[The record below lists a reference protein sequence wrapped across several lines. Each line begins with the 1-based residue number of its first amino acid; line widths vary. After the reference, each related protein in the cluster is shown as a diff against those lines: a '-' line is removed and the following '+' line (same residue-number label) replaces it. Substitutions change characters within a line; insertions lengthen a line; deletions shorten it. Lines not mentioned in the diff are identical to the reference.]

1 MALYGKGML
10 MTFTETPA
18 AVEEDF
24 NEWYNREHID
34 ERVWMPGFHRARRYV
49 DADGDARIK
58 YFATYET
65 DKVEDLADPDYMA
78 LLKDQ
83 SDWSKKVMATFTKFD
98 RVTARITIDL
108 SHGFAGACA
117 FARFFPAPSVMDA
130 LRAHLE
136 KTLLPALVARPGM
149 IGAVLAENDLAVVN
163 EGRKAQGMAIPENE
177 TPQWIVLLEGQTTQ
191 ATAAALREGFG
202 TGLTQHGVA
211 SSDIDTGNHV
221 LMFGNNR

>member
-10 MTFTETPA
+10 MTFTETPPG
-18 AVEEDF
+18 VEEDF

-65 DKVEDLADPDYMA
+65 DKVEDLADPDYME

-117 FARFFPAPSVMDA
+117 FARFFPAPPVMSG
-130 LRAHLE
+130 LRGHLE
-136 KTLLPALVARPGM
+136 STLLPALVARPGM

-202 TGLTQHGVA
+202 AGLPDHGVA
-211 SSDIDTGNHV
+211 ASDIDTGNHI

>member
-10 MTFTETPA
+10 MTFTETPVG
-18 AVEEDF
+18 VEEDF

-65 DKVEDLADPDYMA
+65 DKVEDLCDPAYME

-83 SDWSKKVMATFTKFD
+83 SDWSKKVMATFSKFD
-98 RVTARITIDL
+98 RVTARITVDL

-117 FARFFPAPSVMDA
+117 YARFFPAPTVMDG

-136 KTLLPALVARPGM
+136 NELLPSLVARPGM
-149 IGAVLAENDLAVVN
+149 IGAILAENDLAVVN

-177 TPQWIVLLEGQTTQ
+177 TPEWFVLLEGQTTQ
-191 ATAAALREGFG
+191 ATAAALRAGFG
-202 TGLTQHGVA
+202 AGLADYGGA
-211 SSDIDTGNHV
+211 APDIDTGNHV

>member
-18 AVEEDF
+18 GVEEDF
-24 NEWYNREHID
+24 NEWYNREHVD

-49 DADGDARIK
+49 DSDGDALIK

-65 DKVEDLADPDYMA
+65 EKVEDLADPAYME

-83 SDWSKKVMATFTKFD
+83 SDWSKKVMATFHKFD

-108 SHGFAGACA
+108 SHGFGGACA

-130 LRAHLE
+130 LRRHLE
-136 KTLLPALVARPGM
+136 KDLLPSLVARPGM
-149 IGAVLAENDLAVVN
+149 IGAVLAENDLDVVN

-177 TPQWIVLLEGQTTQ
+177 TPQWIVLLEGQSSQ
-191 ATAAALREGFG
+191 ATASALRAGFG
-202 TGLTQHGVA
+202 GGLPGHGVSA
-211 SSDIDTGNHV
+211 ADIDTGNHV

>member
-10 MTFTETPA
+10 MTFTETPLG
-18 AVEEDF
+18 VEEDF

-65 DKVEDLADPDYMA
+65 DKVEDLCDPAYME

-83 SDWSKKVMATFTKFD
+83 SDWSKKVMATFSKFD
-98 RVTARITIDL
+98 RVTARITVDL

-117 FARFFPAPSVMDA
+117 YARFFPAPTVMDG

-136 KTLLPALVARPGM
+136 NELLPSLVARPGM
-149 IGAVLAENDLAVVN
+149 IGAILAENDLAVVN

-177 TPQWIVLLEGQTTQ
+177 TPEWIVLLEGQTTQ
-191 ATAAALREGFG
+191 ATGAALRAGFG
-202 TGLTQHGVA
+202 VGLPDHGDA
-211 SSDIDTGNHV
+211 APDIDTGNHV

>member
-10 MTFTETPA
+10 MTFTETPLG
-18 AVEEDF
+18 VEEDF

-65 DKVEDLADPDYMA
+65 DKVEDLCDPAYME

-83 SDWSKKVMATFTKFD
+83 SDWSKKVMATFSKFD
-98 RVTARITIDL
+98 RVTARITVDL

-117 FARFFPAPSVMDA
+117 YARFFPAPTVMDG

-136 KTLLPALVARPGM
+136 NELLPYLVARPGM
-149 IGAVLAENDLAVVN
+149 IGAILAENDLAVVN

-177 TPQWIVLLEGQTTQ
+177 TPEWFVLLEGQTTQ
-191 ATAAALREGFG
+191 ATAAALRAGFG
-202 TGLTQHGVA
+202 AGLADHGVA
-211 SSDIDTGNHV
+211 APDIDTGNHV

>member
-10 MTFTETPA
+10 MTFTETPVG
-18 AVEEDF
+18 VEEDF

-65 DKVEDLADPDYMA
+65 DKVEDLCDPAYME

-83 SDWSKKVMATFTKFD
+83 SDWSKKVMATFSKFD
-98 RVTARITIDL
+98 RVTARITVDL

-117 FARFFPAPSVMDA
+117 YARFFPAPTVMDG

-136 KTLLPALVARPGM
+136 NELLPSLVARPGM
-149 IGAVLAENDLAVVN
+149 IGAILAENDLAVVN

-177 TPQWIVLLEGQTTQ
+177 TPEWFVLLEGQTTQ
-191 ATAAALREGFG
+191 ATAAALRAGFG
-202 TGLTQHGVA
+202 AGLADHGVVA
-211 SSDIDTGNHV
+211 PDIDTGNHV